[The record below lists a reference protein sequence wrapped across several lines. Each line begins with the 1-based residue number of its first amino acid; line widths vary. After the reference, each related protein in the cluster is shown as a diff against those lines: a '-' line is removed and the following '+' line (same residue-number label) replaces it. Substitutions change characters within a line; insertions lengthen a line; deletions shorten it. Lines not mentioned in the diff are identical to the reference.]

1 MLAPETHPK
10 PLARSAKSY
19 LTFMRVHSLLAVVL
33 ALQLQLSA
41 WAETG
46 SAAKPGAS
54 VAAAHT
60 LLEHGDVGGAV
71 SMLEQLQRQTP
82 AIKGVA
88 HELGL
93 AYYRSGKLVEAEKA
107 FANAMQEDPNDEESV
122 QLRGLTLY
130 RLGQPAAAIPYLE
143 KIRKWTPNGNADA
156 NYVLGLC
163 YLNAQ
168 RYDEARG
175 AFATQYGLPPD
186 SGAAYLLLGNMLLKA
201 NLPEIALTAGH
212 KALQAS
218 PALPLAHF
226 MLGEIY
232 LYKSDPDNAL
242 AEFEKERQL
251 NPAYAPIY
259 DRLGDVYTRMGKYQ
273 EAQEALTRALSLD
286 TSSTGPFIQM
296 GKVFLRKN
304 DPQTAAMYLQHA
316 EKMDPGNYI
325 THTLLGQAY
334 RGLGKPEQARQE
346 LESAAKI
353 HAGSELKLQP
363 IH

>member
-1 MLAPETHPK
+1 
-10 PLARSAKSY
+10 
-19 LTFMRVHSLLAVVL
+19 MRVICVFAIAI
-33 ALQLQLSA
+33 ALQLQIPRAGAQSQP
-41 WAETG
+41 AEKASV
-46 SAAKPGAS
+46 SAAHA
-54 VAAAHT
+54 
-60 LLEHGDVGGAV
+60 LLEHGDVDGAIA
-71 SMLEQLQRQTP
+71 MLTELQKQTP
-82 AIKGVA
+82 KVVGVA

-93 AYYRSGKLVEAEKA
+93 AYYRNGRLIQAEKA
-107 FANAMQEDPNDEESV
+107 FAAAMQEDPGDEESV

-130 RLGQPAAAIPYLE
+130 RLGRPAAAIPYLE
-143 KIRKWTPNGNADA
+143 KIRRWTPNGNADA

-168 RYDEARG
+168 RYDEARA
-175 AFATQYGLPPD
+175 AFATQYGVAPD
-186 SGAAYLLLGNMLLKA
+186 SGAAWLLMGNMLLKA
-201 NLPEIALTAGH
+201 HLPELALTAGQ
-212 KALQAS
+212 KALQS
-218 PALPLAHF
+218 GPSLPLVHF

-232 LYKSDPDNAL
+232 LYKSDPGNAL
-242 AEFEKERQL
+242 SEFEKERQL
-251 NPAYAPIY
+251 NPGYAPIY

-334 RGLGKPEQARQE
+334 RGLGRQDEAKRE
-346 LESAAKI
+346 LEAAAKI
-353 HAGSELKLQP
+353 NAGSALKLQP
-363 IH
+363 IQ